1 MTGDRINRI
10 RDFLNSEFLPQEL
23 DIRDDS
29 HLHAGH
35 AGAKEGKGHF
45 FVRIVSESFRDTRAI
60 DRHRMVYQALG
71 PMMDTDIHALSVTA
85 LPPGPTSNSNIDTK
99 G

>member
-1 MTGDRINRI
+1 VTGDRINRI
-10 RDFLNSEFLPQEL
+10 QEYLRSEFQPQEL

-29 HLHAGH
+29 HQHAGH
-35 AGAKEGKGHF
+35 EGAKEGKGHF
-45 FVRIVSESFRDTRAI
+45 FVRIVSEKFRDTRPI

-71 PMMDTDIHALSVTA
+71 PMMDTDIHALSVAA
-85 LPPGPTSNSNIDTK
+85 LPPAPPPNSNIDTK